1 MKQKIKVLFL
11 LLLLIVPS
19 VVFAEGTAKCD
30 LTASDSST
38 VNSTRANLNSNVTLY
53 VRVSNINAGD
63 GILSVAGILNY
74 SSEYLE
80 FVKVENLTAS
90 WTNNY
95 NQLSNE
101 KLKFN
106 IMDFSMSIP
115 VNNDKAVY
123 AITFKTLKEGST
135 RVTMT
140 DTEVASTE
148 ILSLASNSNNYVGID
163 IGTSAPAK
171 SNDNNLKELSVSNGT
186 LSPAFDPNVTS
197 YTVEVDENV
206 ESIDING
213 SANHSKAEVTGMGTK
228 TLNSGSNQFEIKV
241 KAENGEVKSYTVV
254 VNKKSGESGT
264 GEDTPDPT
272 PVDNRS
278 SDNTLKSLSVSKGN
292 LYPEFDPATT
302 TYSITVDN
310 DVTNIDVSALAND
323 DKASVVIS
331 GNTNLREGMNTIQVK
346 VTAENES
353 VKTYTI
359 NVNRKKANNS
369 KPEPEKS
376 DNNLL
381 KSLLVGDGTL
391 KPDFDPNTAD
401 YSLTIGNDINTLDL
415 QAIAQDNKAKVEI
428 ANNENLIVGKNVI
441 TITVTAENGAQ
452 RVYTI
457 NVTKVDK
464 EPNNKLDD
472 ITISEGELNPK
483 FDPNHTFYDVE
494 VPSGT
499 KEIDVTPKLAN
510 PNSKVHYIVNG
521 VSQENGKVKLNEG
534 NNLVQL
540 QIEDENGFVKSYY
553 LTINRKLSYYSIF
566 GLKVPKWLVYTLLIL
581 FILLFAY
588 LLFLLLKK
596 RKKKEETPVVQSA
609 PTIEFKPEFN
619 FGSKNQDND
628 QVQDGGVLNQN
639 SSEAKSQTEDHDE
652 EKYNRPEEE
661 VPYDPY
667 DDIVT
672 KDELMD
678 AIIDRDPEKLKILYE
693 QEMLN
698 RKKEE
703 LKAKEEEKGE

>member
-1 MKQKIKVLFL
+1 MKKSIIYT
-11 LLLLIVPS
+11 LLISLLINPFS
-19 VVFAEGTAKCD
+19 VLAADVGSITIAGATLNINETKTLDVNVSSGIRSADGDISAADPTCIEVVSVTSTNGSGNYFND
-30 LTASDSST
+30 LTMSANDLST
-38 VNSTRANLNSNVTLY
+38 VAKVTIKGLKGCTTTLKVTNASLSTRTNEQSGLTFTSGTI
-53 VRVSNINAGD
+53 RVNGD
-63 GILSVAGILNY
+63 GTTK
-74 SSEYLE
+74 SSDA
-80 FVKVENLTAS
+80 T
-90 WTNNY
+90 
-95 NQLSNE
+95 
-101 KLKFN
+101 
-106 IMDFSMSIP
+106 
-115 VNNDKAVY
+115 
-123 AITFKTLKEGST
+123 
-135 RVTMT
+135 
-140 DTEVASTE
+140 
-148 ILSLASNSNNYVGID
+148 
-163 IGTSAPAK
+163 
-171 SNDNNLKELSVSNGT
+171 LKELSISKGT
-186 LSPAFDPNVTS
+186 LSPAFDKDKTEYNVEVENDVDSINITATKNDNGASITGDGNKDLSVGTNRLEVKVVAEDGTTSRSYYINVTRK
-197 YTVEVDENV
+197 
-206 ESIDING
+206 G
-213 SANHSKAEVTGMGTK
+213 G
-228 TLNSGSNQFEIKV
+228 
-241 KAENGEVKSYTVV
+241 
-254 VNKKSGESGT
+254 SGEGGSGEGGEPGS

-278 SDNTLKSLSVSKGN
+278 SDNTLKSLSVSRGN
-292 LYPEFDPATT
+292 LSPAFDPNST

-310 DVTNIDVSALAND
+310 DVTSIDVNALAND
-323 DKASVVIS
+323 EKAGVSIS

-359 NVNRKKANNS
+359 NVNRKRSGNTKN
-369 KPEPEKS
+369 EPEKS
-376 DNNLL
+376 SNNLL
-381 KSLLVGDGTL
+381 KSLLVGDGAL
-391 KPDFDPNTAD
+391 KPDFDPNTDD
-401 YSLTIGNDINTLDL
+401 YSLTVGNDINALDL

-428 ANNENLIVGKNVI
+428 ANNENLVVGKNVI

-452 RVYTI
+452 RIYTV
-457 NVTKVDK
+457 NVIKVDK

-472 ITISEGELNPK
+472 ITVSEGELTPK
-483 FDPNHTFYDVE
+483 FDPNHTFYDIE

-499 KEIDVTPKLAN
+499 KEIDVTPKLSN

-588 LLFLLLKK
+588 LLYLLLKK
-596 RKKKEETPVVQSA
+596 RKKKEETPVVQAA

-652 EKYNRPEEE
+652 EKYNGPEEE

>member
-1 MKQKIKVLFL
+1 MKKNFVKVLGVL
-11 LLLLIVPS
+11 LLLVPLNIKAASGTITYDSTTLNINETKDITVYLSNPNDVQAVGGFITSNDSSCVKINS
-19 VVFAEGTAKCD
+19 VVTAGTPVFSFNDKNNKFALFGTDVYANGTAIMKVNVTGLKACNTSFNITSAKVSGTD
-30 LTASDSST
+30 FVDYNATISSSKIFVKGEGSST
-38 VNSTRANLNSNVTLY
+38 K
-53 VRVSNINAGD
+53 
-63 GILSVAGILNY
+63 
-74 SSEYLE
+74 SSDA
-80 FVKVENLTAS
+80 T
-90 WTNNY
+90 
-95 NQLSNE
+95 
-101 KLKFN
+101 
-106 IMDFSMSIP
+106 
-115 VNNDKAVY
+115 
-123 AITFKTLKEGST
+123 
-135 RVTMT
+135 
-140 DTEVASTE
+140 
-148 ILSLASNSNNYVGID
+148 
-163 IGTSAPAK
+163 
-171 SNDNNLKELSVSNGT
+171 LKELSISKGT
-186 LSPAFDPNVTS
+186 LSPAFDKDKTEYNVEVENDVDSINITATKNDNGASITGDGNKDLSVGTNRLEVKVVAEDGTTSRSYYINVTRKG
-197 YTVEVDENV
+197 
-206 ESIDING
+206 G
-213 SANHSKAEVTGMGTK
+213 SEEGGEP
-228 TLNSGSNQFEIKV
+228 GS
-241 KAENGEVKSYTVV
+241 
-254 VNKKSGESGT
+254 

-292 LYPEFDPATT
+292 LYPAFDPNST

-310 DVTNIDVSALAND
+310 DVTSIDVSALAND
-323 DKASVVIS
+323 EKASVSIS

-359 NVNRKKANNS
+359 NVNRKKSGNTKN
-369 KPEPEKS
+369 EPEKS
-376 DNNLL
+376 SNNLL
-381 KSLLVGDGTL
+381 KSLLVGDGAL

-401 YSLTIGNDINTLDL
+401 YSLTVGNDINALDL

-428 ANNENLIVGKNVI
+428 SNNENLIVGKNVI

-452 RVYTI
+452 RIYTV
-457 NVTKVDK
+457 NVIKVDK

-472 ITISEGELNPK
+472 ITVSEGELTPK
-483 FDPNHTFYDVE
+483 FDPNHTFYDIE
-494 VPSGT
+494 VPSNT
-499 KEIDVTPKLAN
+499 KEIDVTPKLSN

-566 GLKVPKWLVYTLLIL
+566 GLKVPKWLIYTLLIL

-588 LLFLLLKK
+588 LLYLLLKK
-596 RKKKEETPVVQSA
+596 RKKKEETPVVQTA

-639 SSEAKSQTEDHDE
+639 SSEVKSQTEDHDE

-678 AIIDRDPEKLKILYE
+678 AIIERDPEKLRILYE